1 MSLNTLSGILSH
13 MKEKLTN
20 NQFIL
25 VLHGPSCGGKSTVSD
40 IIFKKYGGIF
50 KGKSD
55 TIKRLISDY
64 DNTIHHDLVGIMT
77 IETMRVALEHGLS
90 VMKEGGLYGLNE
102 MVALSHMHNIPLFI
116 VNISAPWDILLKRFE
131 VRIANPIAGV
141 KINTDHTKFKEIFDQ
156 YHATKIDSPLTFD
169 SSIQSP
175 EEIVAAIISAIAHH
189 FGQ

>member
-1 MSLNTLSGILSH
+1 

-90 VMKEGGLYGLNE
+90 VMKEGGLYGLDE
-102 MVALSHMHNIPLFI
+102 MVALSQTHQIPLFI
-116 VNISAPWDILLKRFE
+116 ANISAPWEILLERFDQ
-131 VRIANPIAGV
+131 RIASPIPGV
-141 KINTDHTKFKEIFDQ
+141 KINTDHTKFKEIFDT

-175 EEIVAAIISAIAHH
+175 DEIVTVIISTITHH
-189 FGQ
+189 FGK